1 MKEASK
7 DVDKLFLHT
16 PDVPNAHELALIWSM
31 KQRRQELDIL

>member
-7 DVDKLFLHT
+7 DVDELFLQT

-31 KQRRQELDIL
+31 KQRRLELDIM